1 MGLPLGLVGLIVLS
15 IVPGIV
21 SLVVGGDSGGDWEI
35 CELVLL
41 LGKSGGWGS
50 WVESGSWALAVLN
63 PIEVVGSG
71 DVSLLRPGDLVGLIV
86 LLVGPGVVS
95 LEVWGDV
102 RVAILNWVD
111 LLLGKSSSWG
121 SWVESGGW
129 ALTVLD
135 PIEVIGSS
143 GVSLLG
149 PGDLVGLIVLL
160 IGP

>member
-1 MGLPLGLVGLIVLS
+1 MAVLNW
-15 IVPGIV
+15 V
-21 SLVVGGDSGGDWEI
+21 D
-35 CELVLL
+35 LL
-41 LGKSGGWGS
+41 LGESRSWGS

-129 ALTVLD
+129 ALTVLN